1 MQGIMDNLM
10 DTIYYKNKQI
20 VIGLVLVYLKNI
32 ERNKK

>member
-10 DTIYYKNKQI
+10 DTMYYINKQI